1 MREIKFRAWDEVH
14 KKMYFPERLF
24 CKKDGTVWHVDL
36 GDTSRIIGQ
45 QGFKLMQYTGL
56 KDKNGTEIYEGD
68 IVRYK
73 SFFSSDYVL
82 GVVEYTEQAEWAVDM
97 RLLSRIYSNVEVI
110 GNIYEHPHLLGG
122 EEE

>member
-1 MREIKFRAWDEVH
+1 MREIKFRAWNSMDKEM
-14 KKMYFPERLF
+14 MYGVWLSPDGSVIDFEYGNVVGTYP
-24 CKKDGTVWHVDL
+24 KDQVIPL
-36 GDTSRIIGQ
+36 
-45 QGFKLMQYTGL
+45 QYTGL

-68 IVRYK
+68 IVKYK

-110 GNIYEHPHLLGG
+110 GNIYEHPHLLGS
-122 EEE
+122 EEK